1 MKPKFILPASLALTV
16 HAFLLF
22 GLPGKPLVLV
32 SPDKTE
38 PKPPEGPV
46 IPLDPAELAR
56 VVGEE
61 SDPGAESKQS
71 ENPAPRPL
79 DIPFRDPRP
88 DDFVIS
94 PLPPVRRGTGID
106 RIPSDWVSQRDPI
119 GNVGTRVVSWTDLDR
134 VPRARLQP
142 APVYPNEMRGAGME
156 GTVVVE
162 FMVDEAGNAYN
173 PSVLSAT
180 VRGFEEAA
188 LGAVARWKFEPG
200 LKDRRRVR
208 FRMSVP
214 VVFRLNRE

>member
-1 MKPKFILPASLALTV
+1 MNPKFILPASLALTV

-22 GLPGKPLVLV
+22 GLPGKTPVLV

-46 IPLDPAELAR
+46 IPLDPAEPVR

-61 SDPGAESKQS
+61 SDLGTESKRS
-71 ENPAPRPL
+71 ENPAPRSP
-79 DIPFRDPRP
+79 DIPVRDPRP
-88 DDFVIS
+88 DEFVIP
-94 PLPPVRRGTGID
+94 PLPPVRRGTEID

-119 GNVGTRVVSWTDLDR
+119 GNVGPRVVSWTDLDR
-134 VPRARLQP
+134 VPRARVQP
-142 APVYPNEMRGAGME
+142 APSYPYEMRDKGME

-162 FMVDEAGNAYN
+162 FLVDEAGSAYN
-173 PSVLSAT
+173 PSVLSTTA
-180 VRGFEEAA
+180 RGFEEAA
-188 LGAVARWKFEPG
+188 LRAVARWKFEPG
-200 LKDRRRVR
+200 LKDGRRVR